1 MKNFYIKRNESKEIT
16 GLYARPQYEG
26 HEKLSE
32 KSQEIVTFLK
42 NQKDVADEAQLNEQ
56 KIQTKMR
63 QMAIESLQADN
74 ELPSDFKD

>member
-1 MKNFYIKRNESKEIT
+1 MKNYYIERDDGNII
-16 GLYARPQYEG
+16 GLFARPQYEG
-26 HEKLSE
+26 QEKLSE
-32 KSQEIVTFLK
+32 KSKEIVTFLK

-56 KIQTKMR
+56 KIQAKIR